1 MSLFT
6 YLALM
11 IISTA
16 LSWGAWVMVVISIN
30 PVSADFFGFLL
41 FYCSLSVALTGTFA
55 LIGFF
60 CRTIFAQHEEV
71 LYRVLISFRQGLF
84 FSLLI
89 DGFLVMQHARLLT
102 WYNAAFLIIALTL
115 AEFFMISRRSV
126 RV

>member
-1 MSLFT
+1 MSLIA
-6 YLALM
+6 YIALM
-11 IISTA
+11 VVSTA
-16 LSWGAWVMVVISIN
+16 LSWGAWGVVLTSID
-30 PVSADFFGFLL
+30 PATADFFGFLL
-41 FYCSLSVALTGTFA
+41 FYGSLSIALTGTFA

-60 CRTIFAQHEEV
+60 CRTMFVPKEEV

-89 DGFLVMQHARLLT
+89 DGFLIMQHARLLT

-115 AEFFMISRRSV
+115 AEFFVISRRSV